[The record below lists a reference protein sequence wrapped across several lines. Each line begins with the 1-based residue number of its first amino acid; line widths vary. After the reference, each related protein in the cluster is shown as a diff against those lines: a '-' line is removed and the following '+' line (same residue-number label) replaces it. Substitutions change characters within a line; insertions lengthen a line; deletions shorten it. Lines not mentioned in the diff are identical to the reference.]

1 MAKYRYRQLAVG
13 SKSLEPKDV
22 DSECVASL
30 SYDPEREQMT
40 VEFQERGS
48 YVYFD
53 VDPWVFSE
61 FNNAGSRGV
70 YFNTYIRDRFEY
82 ERIA

>member
-1 MAKYRYRQLAVG
+1 MARYRYRQLAIG

-40 VEFQERGS
+40 VEFQERGT
-48 YVYFD
+48 YTYFD
-53 VDPWVFSE
+53 VDVNTYSE
-61 FNNAGSRGV
+61 FNNAGSRGT
-70 YFNTYIRDRFEY
+70 YFNMYVRDRFEY
-82 ERIA
+82 ERIS